1 MSYFQLSDSTVS
13 LISDR
18 DVPLDGL
25 QRVLLRLEGGIE
37 PPRLYTTGAGEAS
50 RGHEPDT
57 EDREQVVCPPSV
69 GPDRDMVAQSSS
81 CRLVVERPVYQHS
94 GLHDAFFS
102 RDPQPATATSRLL
115 HAACECSPKQTL
127 VGMVPAVTW
136 LADYSWKDD
145 LVKDIVSGCTVAIM
159 NIPQGMAY
167 ALLGNV
173 PPVVGIYMAIF
184 PVLVYAFLGTSRHVA
199 MGSFAV
205 ICLMTGKV
213 VSELSGGG
221 PPAPMFNSTSPTNT
235 SLPVYSPLEVAVSV
249 TFMVSIYQLLMYV
262 FRMGIMCSLLSETLV
277 NGFTAGAAIHVFTSQ
292 IKDLLGMD
300 IRKHNG
306 NFQIIYTYIEV
317 FKNLST
323 INTAASIISLTTVV
337 VLILDN
343 KFVKPWV
350 SRRSVIPVPV
360 ELIAV
365 TVGTIAS
372 TFWDI
377 HVKYNLTT
385 VGHISIGLPGFH
397 SPNFELIPAVAVD
410 SFIIAVIA
418 YIVTISM
425 ALIFAQKMKYE
436 IDANQELLAQG
447 AGNLVGSFLSC
458 MPFAASLSRS
468 MIQQTTG
475 GRTQL
480 ASMICAAILT
490 VVLVSFA
497 PVFEPL
503 PRCIL
508 ASLIVVALKG
518 ILLQVKDIVK
528 IWHMSTLDGIVW
540 VATYVTVILV
550 EIDVGLLVG
559 LTVSIVT
566 ILFRGIRPLIY
577 PLSRL
582 PYTDIY
588 VESTR
593 YGKVEDINGVC
604 IIHYGGGLNFANKS
618 CFRQEVNRI
627 LNSNG
632 VGEEKMELKTLPKF
646 DSNKSLSID
655 MEKEITFLVLD
666 LTGLQYVDPS
676 GAEAIKALASEL
688 AARSTSIYLA
698 GPSGSVCDVLQR
710 CGVLN
715 VAGLLCFPTVHDAVV
730 FAQSKL
736 PKIIH
741 SIRL

>member
-1 MSYFQLSDSTVS
+1 MQDRRQDILVCTHVTVTVS
-13 LISDR
+13 FNPVSFG
-18 DVPLDGL
+18 P
-25 QRVLLRLEGGIE
+25 
-37 PPRLYTTGAGEAS
+37 GAGEAS

-115 HAACECSPKQTL
+115 HAACECSPKHTL

-343 KFVKPWV
+343 KFVKLTCLQMPEYLV
-350 SRRSVIPVPV
+350 
-360 ELIAV
+360 IAV
-365 TVGTIAS
+365 GEPKVGDSCARRTDSCHQFIAKTDRQMDGLFFGPKINTVPRDTY
-372 TFWDI
+372 
-377 HVKYNLTT
+377 V
-385 VGHISIGLPGFH
+385 P
-397 SPNFELIPAVAVD
+397 
-410 SFIIAVIA
+410 SFK
-418 YIVTISM
+418 T
-425 ALIFAQKMKYE
+425 L
-436 IDANQELLAQG
+436 
-447 AGNLVGSFLSC
+447 GSFYQEFIAKTDRQIDGLLFG
-458 MPFAASLSRS
+458 PE
-468 MIQQTTG
+468 IN
-475 GRTQL
+475 
-480 ASMICAAILT
+480 T
-490 VVLVSFA
+490 V
-497 PVFEPL
+497 
-503 PRCIL
+503 PR
-508 ASLIVVALKG
+508 
-518 ILLQVKDIVK
+518 D
-528 IWHMSTLDGIVW
+528 
-540 VATYVTVILV
+540 TYVPSFKTLGSFYQEFIAKTDRQMDGLFFGPKINTVPRDTYVPSFKTLGSFYQEFIAKTNRQMDGLFFGPKINTV
-550 EIDVGLLVG
+550 PRDTYVPSFKTLRSFYQEFIAKTDRQMDGLFFGPKINTVPRDTYVPSFKTLGSFYQEFIAKTDRQIDGLLFG
-559 LTVSIVT
+559 PEINTVPRDT
-566 ILFRGIRPLIY
+566 
-577 PLSRL
+577 
-582 PYTDIY
+582 Y
-588 VESTR
+588 VPS
-593 YGKVEDINGVC
+593 
-604 IIHYGGGLNFANKS
+604 F
-618 CFRQEVNRI
+618 
-627 LNSNG
+627 
-632 VGEEKMELKTLPKF
+632 KTLGSFYQEFIAKTNRQMDGLFFGPKINTVPR
-646 DSNKSLSID
+646 D
-655 MEKEITFLVLD
+655 T
-666 LTGLQYVDPS
+666 YVPS
-676 GAEAIKALASEL
+676 FKTL
-688 AARSTSIYLA
+688 
-698 GPSGSVCDVLQR
+698 GSFYQEFIAKTDRQMD
-710 CGVLN
+710 
-715 VAGLLCFPTVHDAVV
+715 GLLFGPEINTVPRDTYVPSFKTLRSFYQEFIAKTDR
-730 FAQSKL
+730 QTDGLSW
-736 PKIIH
+736 P
-741 SIRL
+741 